1 MKGIAHFVSGVAAAT
16 FFPAAV
22 QMAQENTSLIL
33 VLGGIFGILPDTL
46 DFKFARFFEGADVEI
61 DPHPDR
67 PDPQAMA
74 ETVAAAIDRAHETG
88 KTTSVQFHTM
98 KLGADLWRQYAI
110 FFDTEASEVVIRI
123 GPVVNTSQVPFPE
136 SELDAP
142 PGRAK
147 TKARMIQTYDAE
159 SKVDIFSGPSFEF
172 APSQGGDAVE
182 VIFLPWHRRWS
193 HSLTLAAVLGAAMF
207 LVGAALGWLGNPG
220 DPAAALG
227 LGGLC
232 GLISGL
238 AAAAHIL
245 EDQLGHMGSNLF
257 YPFTRKRMAGLKL
270 LRSGDAI
277 PNFLT
282 VWASLVIILFNLD
295 RFSAAPILEPISYF
309 ATALVIP
316 AALLLAGNFIA
327 KRWPKVQ
334 IRKRP
339 AGALLAAEAVAFSE
353 EVEVA

>member
-1 MKGIAHFVSGVAAAT
+1 MKGIAHFISGVAVAT

-46 DFKFARFFEGADVEI
+46 DFKFARFFEGADAEI
-61 DPHPDR
+61 DPHPDH

-74 ETVAAAIDRAHETG
+74 ETVASAIDRAHETG

-98 KLGADLWRQYAI
+98 KLGADLWRQYSI
-110 FFDTEASEVVIRI
+110 FFDTEASEVAIRM
-123 GPVVNTSQVPFPE
+123 GPVVTTSQVPFPD
-136 SELDAP
+136 SELDVP
-142 PGRAK
+142 VGRAK
-147 TKARMIQTYDAE
+147 AMAKMIQTYDAE

-172 APSQGGDAVE
+172 VPEGDAVE
-182 VIFLPWHRRWS
+182 IAFLPWHRRWS
-193 HSLTLAAVLGAAMF
+193 HSFTLAALLGVALFLLGA
-207 LVGAALGWLGNPG
+207 VLGWLGNPG
-220 DPAAALG
+220 NPLAALSF
-227 LGGLC
+227 GGLC
-232 GLISGL
+232 GLIAGL
-238 AAAAHIL
+238 AAATHIV

-257 YPFTRKRMAGLKL
+257 YPFTRKRTAGLKL

-309 ATALVIP
+309 ATSLVIP
-316 AALLLAGNFIA
+316 AALLLVGNFIT
-327 KRWPKVQ
+327 KRWQKTRQ
-334 IRKRP
+334 RA
-339 AGALLAAEAVAFSE
+339 AGALVAAEAVAFSE
-353 EVEVA
+353 EVESA